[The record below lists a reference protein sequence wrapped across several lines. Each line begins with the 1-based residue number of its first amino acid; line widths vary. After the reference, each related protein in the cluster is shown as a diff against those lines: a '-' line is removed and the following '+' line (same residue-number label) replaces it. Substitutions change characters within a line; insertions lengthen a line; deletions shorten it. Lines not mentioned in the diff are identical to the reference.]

1 MPASH
6 NGVQLGLI
14 QLTANAFREAAV
26 NSSKAWV
33 SAINIGNT
41 VFLAPGFSLAQPCH
55 CRHLGNEQWMDTIS
69 FLHIALS
76 PCPCHSAFQADE
88 DKNWYHEY
96 FFFTIHKN
104 ERNFDLAET
113 TYFSDLQRRY
123 SKYKMLFRT
132 A

>member
-41 VFLAPGFSLAQPCH
+41 DSIFGPWFQP
-55 CRHLGNEQWMDTIS
+55 S
-69 FLHIALS
+69 PAL
-76 PCPCHSAFQADE
+76 PLQAFGE
-88 DKNWYHEY
+88 
-96 FFFTIHKN
+96 
-104 ERNFDLAET
+104 
-113 TYFSDLQRRY
+113 
-123 SKYKMLFRT
+123 
-132 A
+132 